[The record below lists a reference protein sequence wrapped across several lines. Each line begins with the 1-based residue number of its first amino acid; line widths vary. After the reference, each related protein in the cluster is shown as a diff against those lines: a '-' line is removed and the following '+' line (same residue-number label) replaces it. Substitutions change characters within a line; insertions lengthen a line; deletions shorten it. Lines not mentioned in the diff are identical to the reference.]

1 MTKESE
7 VNQNFPKECFSLGF
21 QIRAEELQSGGL
33 VQKEALADISVLYE
47 ELIRISDIERLG
59 TILFSMWK
67 HLSQWTKEGLLIPFN
82 RLWFITVL
90 GRMEMLCSNTGMNP
104 FLFRGKPKKITIIS
118 NNAIFGQPLEDRE
131 EIQQKL
137 ILAEDGNVS
146 LEAYIYEEKK
156 GNLNPGRIK
165 EIEITKQHA
174 EKLLLELSTYF
185 KKDIALDIVDQQSFW
200 LVKLENQ
207 KNEVFQYSG
216 YLFQEEESLEKLSK
230 RIRDRIKIENLLLF
244 DGKGLIKEKIER
256 IKLEYHSTLS
266 HNVKSI
272 KNDSFFSGFEDYYE
286 ILIIDRQTETLK
298 HEQRVEGICE
308 ISKIYK
314 VDQIISSF
322 LDQWDYSFFNRI
334 AGNEND
340 TIEDN
345 NPRRDFQITIDFRKR
360 PQHKIIGT
368 YDKNSLPKSW
378 WSFVN
383 NLLELLLH
391 IGIGDLFNP
400 SIYNKRKRRESDYIY
415 LSVIFGD
422 DKVYYYRTEDPS
434 IVKGDFIVVE
444 VGENNKLAV
453 KEVIDVEY
461 FQKEEVPYPL
471 QKTKKIIRK
480 STQEDNETFGNE
492 EEPTK

>member
-1 MTKESE
+1 
-7 VNQNFPKECFSLGF
+7 
-21 QIRAEELQSGGL
+21 
-33 VQKEALADISVLYE
+33 
-47 ELIRISDIERLG
+47 
-59 TILFSMWK
+59 
-67 HLSQWTKEGLLIPFN
+67 
-82 RLWFITVL
+82 
-90 GRMEMLCSNTGMNP
+90 MLCSNTGMNS

-156 GNLNPGRIK
+156 GNLDPGRIK

-266 HNVKSI
+266 LNVKSI

-322 LDQWDYSFFNRI
+322 LDQWDYSFFNQI

-400 SIYNKRKRRESDYIY
+400 SI
-415 LSVIFGD
+415 
-422 DKVYYYRTEDPS
+422 
-434 IVKGDFIVVE
+434 
-444 VGENNKLAV
+444 
-453 KEVIDVEY
+453 
-461 FQKEEVPYPL
+461 
-471 QKTKKIIRK
+471 
-480 STQEDNETFGNE
+480 
-492 EEPTK
+492 